1 MFHKALRG
9 CLRTV
14 NTVIGNII
22 EIVHNMQ
29 SEKLYIVHYFCAFL
43 QKDID
48 ILID

>member
-1 MFHKALRG
+1 MFHKTLRG

-29 SEKLYIVHYFCAFL
+29 GEKLYIVYYFFAFL
-43 QKDID
+43 QNDID